1 MPYPYELILPSQSSC
16 SSILY
21 KGELNTRKLNDLL
34 RITYLR
40 KWEKS
45 GFEPRIPGTKIYA
58 HGTYL
63 VVQWLSLSASN
74 AGDTCLIPGCGTKV
88 PHLVLWP
95 KKKIYAL
102 NYYIVSLLPKIRIEG
117 NFLNP
122 IENLSETEIAVMRLP
137 EVYAEIDEGFVM

>member
-1 MPYPYELILPSQSSC
+1 MQGTHVRSLAVELRSHILC
-16 SSILY
+16 
-21 KGELNTRKLNDLL
+21 
-34 RITYLR
+34 
-40 KWEKS
+40 
-45 GFEPRIPGTKIYA
+45 
-58 HGTYL
+58 
-63 VVQWLSLSASN
+63 
-74 AGDTCLIPGCGTKV
+74 CGQ
-88 PHLVLWP
+88 